1 MERDPFDRDQGGSDV
16 GRDFER
22 DYGDE
27 PPAAIRDAAP
37 DYLAPIDDIGPGQR
51 PHPAARE
58 RAPRPP
64 TRPSTTGST
73 PRASCIP
80 RSGRSERRASRS
92 PRST

>member
-1 MERDPFDRDQGGSDV
+1 MERDPFDRDQGGDV
-16 GRDFER
+16 GRDLER

-37 DYLAPIDDIGPGQR
+37 DYLALIDDSAPVSGHTPPPEASAFGRRHARARLGARQGPR
-51 PHPAARE
+51 
-58 RAPRPP
+58 
-64 TRPSTTGST
+64 
-73 PRASCIP
+73 IP